1 MPYAMKNKLLTW
13 LVVLLLVANAAT
25 IAFFW
30 LGKTKQPPGPQG
42 GARDFLVKELNL
54 DAKQQELF
62 SEMVKE
68 HRSSAE
74 KIRPQIRKAK
84 EAFFDLLKQPGIS
97 DSMKLAA
104 AEQVSVQTEAL
115 DLLTFAHFQK
125 LRSICTPVQ
134 QQKFDLIIHDILR
147 SMGQPR
153 PPGEGPGGRPT
164 PSGEGPGGHRP
175 PPPVEGLESKPT
187 PSGAGPENRPTPSGE

>member
-74 KIRPQIRKAK
+74 QIRPQIRKAK

-104 AEQVSVQTEAL
+104 AKQVSLQTEAL

-125 LRSICTPVQ
+125 LRSICTPAQ
-134 QQKFDLIIHDILR
+134 QQKFDAVIHDIIRL
-147 SMGQPR
+147 MGQPR
-153 PPGEGPGGRPT
+153 PPGEGP
-164 PSGEGPGGHRP
+164 
-175 PPPVEGLESKPT
+175 
-187 PSGAGPENRPTPSGE
+187 ENRPTPSGEGLENKPPPPGEGLESKPSPSGE